1 MGGFTTP
8 SAGGITK
15 LSELTIDADKA
26 WADKGI
32 SQLKEIVSGMTAGDI
47 VYHDGTRL
55 LKLSPGVLGSQLI
68 TLGPTQAPK
77 WGWVA

>member
-15 LSELTIDADKA
+15 LSELTIDADKN

-32 SQLKEIVSGMTAGDI
+32 SQLKEIVPGMTAGDI

-55 LKLSPGVLGSQLI
+55 VKLSPGVTGSELI
-68 TLGPTQAPK
+68 TLGTGHAPI